1 MKTTITAALAGVCVA
16 LPGFALAQSSTT
28 DPVYGSGSA
37 STGQS
42 TGTGLTMPYE
52 RNFWGHA
59 GLSIGKSELDARC
72 TGGLRCDKT
81 DTAWRVY
88 GGGRFNNIFGGEI
101 GYTDFG
107 DFTRGGGETDAQGVD
122 FTLLAGVPFGSN
134 QNWAVFGK
142 LGVAYTHS
150 DVTGVAP
157 FVTGD
162 EDGWGPRYGLGLQAG
177 LTRNWA
183 IRADWDRTEIQLR
196 QGDGDIDTFTLGA
209 QYTFR

>member
-1 MKTTITAALAGVCVA
+1 MKAISAAMLASACVFPGV
-16 LPGFALAQSSTT
+16 ALAQSASA
-28 DPVYGSGSA
+28 GQSSGS
-37 STGQS
+37 
-42 TGTGLTMPYE
+42 GLTMPYQST
-52 RNFWGHA
+52 FWGHA
-59 GLSIGKSELDARC
+59 GLSLGKSELGARC
-72 TGGLRCDKT
+72 PAGQRCDNT
-81 DTAWRVY
+81 DTVWRLY

-162 EDGWGPRYGLGLQAG
+162 EDGWGPRYGLGVQAG